1 MTEAAQNYFKTYYKL
16 QRLIDEKIY
25 DKKLETELRQKLNE
39 AFTAMTE
46 RERELLDIVGKNN
59 IKE

>member
-1 MTEAAQNYFKTYYKL
+1 MTEAARNYFKLYYKL
-16 QRLIDEKIY
+16 QRFIDEGST
-25 DKKLETELRQKLNE
+25 DVDAMKKLRTELND
-39 AFTAMTE
+39 AYNAMTE

>member
-1 MTEAAQNYFKTYYKL
+1 MTEAAQTYFKTYYKL
-16 QRLIDEKIY
+16 QRLIDEKIN
-25 DKKLETELRQKLNE
+25 DKRLEGDLRKQLNE

-46 RERELLDIVGKNN
+46 RERELLDIVGKDN

>member
-16 QRLIDEKIY
+16 QRLIDEKI
-25 DKKLETELRQKLNE
+25 DDAKLESELRSKLKE
-39 AFTAMTE
+39 AYDSMTE
-46 RERELLDIVGKNN
+46 QERELLDIVGKNN